1 MDSFVSF
8 FCRASRR
15 AAVLGALFLGW
26 GACASVQA
34 QSTLP
39 VSQGSS
45 QQGSSQAVAGSGVR
59 TFTLEECLKI
69 AGTENLDVQND
80 MARLNDAQARVRTA
94 WGQYLPSANISLG
107 YSRTLNS
114 TTGFNAGGSILEV
127 PVSRPDIFFTQAN
140 VNYTLFDGL
149 NRENTYAQ
157 SQANVLSAE
166 KTAEQTRR
174 RALNTIRSQY
184 IAVLRA
190 KQTLRIRREDFEVGK
205 KQLERIKAQFEAG
218 TVAVAPVYTQEADVA
233 NRELAIV
240 QAENDLEIAKG
251 ILLASLGLNPTMS
264 ADFTDI
270 TIPQVITESDIKS
283 FRSSFGETNQIA
295 SQAMQKRVDYASAQA
310 SIEAAQAAI
319 RAAQGAWYPSV
330 GAGFQYSWNGND
342 LTTFNRFSQQGLGV
356 TMTYTLFDRF
366 NREVTIQRAQIS
378 EDQAKIQKRITE
390 QRISSD
396 VQNAFTQLNAAEK
409 SLDITARSLKSAEQN
424 FNAAEERFK
433 VGAANILDYTTANGT
448 LVTARI
454 NRLNA
459 LYNYVAAQYQVR
471 FAIGTLDNE

>member
-1 MDSFVSF
+1 MKSFVSLSGHARLRLLALLILLVCF
-8 FCRASRR
+8 SMS
-15 AAVLGALFLGW
+15 AA
-26 GACASVQA
+26 QA
-34 QSTLP
+34 QTLP
-39 VSQGSS
+39 PPQSAQSDA
-45 QQGSSQAVAGSGVR
+45 QAVPGSGVR

-80 MARLNDAQARVRTA
+80 ITRLNDAQARLRTA
-94 WGQYLPSANISLG
+94 WGQYLPSADIALG

-127 PVSRPDIFFTQAN
+127 PVARPDIFFSRAS
-140 VNYTLFDGL
+140 VNYTIFDGL
-149 NRENTYAQ
+149 ARENTYAQ

-174 RALNTIRSQY
+174 RILNTIRSQY
-184 IAVLRA
+184 IAVLRT

-205 KQLERIKAQFEAG
+205 KQLERIRAQFEAG
-218 TVAVAPVYTQEADVA
+218 TVAIAPVFTQEADVA

-251 ILLASLGLNPTMS
+251 TLLASLGLNPTMS
-264 ADFTDI
+264 ADFADI
-270 TIPQVITESDIKS
+270 AIPQVITESDMKA
-283 FRSSFGETNQIA
+283 FRSTFGEANQIA
-295 SQAMQKRVDYASAQA
+295 FQALQKRMDYASAQA
-310 SIEAAQAAI
+310 SIDAAQAAI
-319 RAAQGAWYPSV
+319 KIAQGAWYPSI

-342 LTTFNRFSQQGLGV
+342 IANFNRFSQQGLGV

-390 QRISSD
+390 QRISAD

-454 NRLNA
+454 NRTNA
-459 LYNYVAAQYQVR
+459 LYNYIAAQYQVR
-471 FAIGTLDNE
+471 FALGTLDNE